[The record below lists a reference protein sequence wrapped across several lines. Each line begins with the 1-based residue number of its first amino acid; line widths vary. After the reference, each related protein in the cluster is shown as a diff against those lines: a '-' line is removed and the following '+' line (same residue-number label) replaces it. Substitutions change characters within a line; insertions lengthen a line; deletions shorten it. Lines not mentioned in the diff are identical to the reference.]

1 MGRIIINC
9 DLGENEPAAQTREL
23 LSLVDAANI
32 GCGVHAGSQSKTRS
46 TIKIAR
52 EHGVLIGAHPGIQ
65 SAGGRGGEFPSSE
78 AFAELLERQWAF
90 FCEAAA
96 EAGTTPDYVKL
107 HGSLYH
113 AVESQAG
120 LAESYLHF
128 LSRAGKTGKGVTVF
142 SLAGGS
148 FADRAQSAGL
158 RVYREAFA
166 DRAYRSDGRLVPRGQ
181 AGAVLSADAALD
193 RLRAWCETGKMATGE
208 DGGGVA
214 VAADTLC
221 VHGDSPD
228 AIPLLKKI
236 RELDASFS

>member
-1 MGRIIINC
+1 MGRLIINC

-32 GCGVHAGSQSKTRS
+32 GCGVHAGSQCKTRA
-46 TIKIAR
+46 TIEIAR
-52 EHGVLIGAHPGIQ
+52 ENGVLIGAHPGIQ
-65 SAGGRGGEFPSSE
+65 DAGGRGRALPSSE

-107 HGSLYH
+107 HGTLYH
-113 AVESQAG
+113 AVESHLD
-120 LAESYLHF
+120 LAEAYLEF
-128 LSRAGKTGKGVTVF
+128 LSKAGKAGKGVAVF

-148 FADRAQSAGL
+148 FSGRAQSAGL
-158 RVYREAFA
+158 RIYSEAFA
-166 DRAYRSDGRLVPRGQ
+166 DRAYRSDGGLVPRGQ
-181 AGAVLSADAALD
+181 AGAILSAKAALD

-221 VHGDSPD
+221 VHGDSAD

-236 RELDASFS
+236 RELYASFS